1 MGSNDLPEPG
11 PATPIGL
18 RWRPRFNTLNR
29 SLAARLTAP
38 DRTDAEVVAHTI
50 LVLIAADGDPTPNQI
65 VDHIY
70 EVWRPGAG
78 WIGFIR
84 SEWLRLVPRVVEMLK
99 SERPGNVHKM

>member
-1 MGSNDLPEPG
+1 MGSNVPLEPG

-18 RWRPRFNTLNR
+18 RWRPRFNTLSR
-29 SLAARLTAP
+29 SLNARMSAP

-50 LVLIAADGDPTPNQI
+50 LVLIAGEGNPTPIQI

-84 SEWLRLVPRVVEMLK
+84 SEWLALVPRVVDVLK
-99 SERPGNVHKM
+99 SERPGRVHQM